1 MIPAAAR
8 EAAPREEERL
18 AARAR
23 RARRSGEVAERGLR
37 VAAIDWRRVHADLDA
52 QGHARIPRLLAP
64 EECRALAA
72 LYAQDALF
80 RSTVSLERFRFGRGE
95 YRYFAR
101 PLPAQVEGLRA
112 ALYPPLAAIANA
124 WQERL
129 GAPQRFERTLGA
141 FLRRCHAAGQKRP
154 TPLLL
159 HYRAGDY
166 NCLHQDLYGPL
177 AFPLQLTALLAEPG
191 RDFEGGEFLL
201 VEQRPRQQS
210 RGEAVALA
218 QGEAIVFP
226 TRERPVAGSRGVHRA
241 VMRHGVST
249 LRRGER
255 TTLGIIFHDAR

>member
-1 MIPAAAR
+1 MIPRRAR
-8 EAAPREEERL
+8 GRAPREVEL
-18 AARAR
+18 VAARAR
-23 RARRSGEVAERGLR
+23 RAQRSVGDPALRGR
-37 VAAIDWRRVHADLDA
+37 VAAIDWRRVQAELDA
-52 QGHARIPRLLAP
+52 QGHARIPDLLAP
-64 EECRALAA
+64 AECSALAA

-101 PLPAQVEGLRA
+101 PLPPLVEGLRA
-112 ALYPPLAAIANA
+112 ALYPPLATIANA

-129 GAPQRFERTLGA
+129 GAPQRFEPSLGA

-159 HYRAGDY
+159 HYRAGDF
-166 NCLHQDLYGPL
+166 NCLHQDLYGPV
-177 AFPLQLTALLAEPG
+177 AFPLQLTVLLSQRG
-191 RDFEGGEFLL
+191 QDFEGGEFLL

-210 RGEAVALA
+210 RGEAVALER
-218 QGEAIVFP
+218 GEAIVFP
-226 TRERPVAGSRGVHRA
+226 TRERPVAGSRGFYRA

-255 TTLGIIFHDAR
+255 TTFGIIFHDAR